1 MIKNLTCG
9 IVIYDEVREIQNLIP
24 KLKHELKS
32 YDVEWIFVLNHEQE
46 EIRKWIAKWIYS
58 QTENSLCIE
67 NPSNNLGF
75 ARHLILEKSTN
86 DYIYLTDP
94 DIDIIPGNLKKLI
107 QLANNEIM
115 NDSNSKFIGYG
126 GTVTHRSNN
135 SFIQSTYDFMHGV
148 TKLIPFSFQVQSHK
162 YLVTVDHL
170 PACHMLLNKNLAL
183 KIGGFSSG
191 LKKCG
196 EDLDFTHRAYNEDYR
211 FVFLPAAEVIHWQ
224 NLSLSRWFMKI
235 FTMGRVQIPVQKL
248 NYKKGLRFYRLLPF
262 TILISILVLAHFS
275 LYFALALAITTGV
288 LACFNKGILG
298 FVLTFIT
305 YSVGE
310 LFEIFLPLFEQK
322 NAEQLEQLNAHLK
335 SQFYVANKENS
346 NPVGTE

>member
-9 IVIYDEVREIQNLIP
+9 IVIYDEIREIQSLIP

-32 YDVEWIFVLNHEQE
+32 YDVEWIFILNHEQS

-58 QTENSLCIE
+58 QTENSICIE

-75 ARHLILEKSTN
+75 ARHLILEHATN

-94 DIDIIPGNLKKLI
+94 DIDILSGNLKKLI

-135 SFIQSTYDFMHGV
+135 SFIQSTFDFMHGV

-170 PACHMLLNKNLAL
+170 PACHMLLNKSLAL

-196 EDLDFTHRAYNEDYR
+196 EDLDFTHRAYNEDFR
-211 FVFLPAAEVIHWQ
+211 FIFLPSAEVIHWQ
-224 NLSLSRWFMKI
+224 NLSIAKWFFKI
-235 FTMGRVQIPVQKL
+235 FTMGRIQIPVQKL
-248 NYKKGLRFYRLLPF
+248 NYKKGFRFYRLLPF
-262 TILISILVLAHFS
+262 FILISILLLS
-275 LYFALALAITTGV
+275 YFVDYFGLALAITTGV
-288 LACFNKGILG
+288 LTLFNVGILG
-298 FVLTFIT
+298 FMLTFFT

-310 LFEIFLPLFEQK
+310 LFELILPISELKSEEELVK
-322 NAEQLEQLNAHLK
+322 LNEHLK
-335 SQFYVANKENS
+335 SQFYVANKEQLNS
-346 NPVGTE
+346 ASFE